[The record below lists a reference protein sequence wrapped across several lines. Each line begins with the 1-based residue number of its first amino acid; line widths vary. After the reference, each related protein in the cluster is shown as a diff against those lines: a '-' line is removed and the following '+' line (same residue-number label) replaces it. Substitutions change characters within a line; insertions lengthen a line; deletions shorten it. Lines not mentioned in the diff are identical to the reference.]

1 MGVSTNVVSR
11 RNSFL
16 ESSSAKEPVSV
27 GRGGGKRALRKR
39 TFGNVLQG
47 LSPVST

>member
-1 MGVSTNVVSR
+1 MVVSINVVSR
-11 RNSFL
+11 RNVFL
-16 ESSSAKEPVSV
+16 ESFLTKEHASV

-47 LSPVST
+47 LSHVGT